1 MASRR
6 KNPSKISKAQGY
18 LVRLFAVEYDL
29 DGMIKAY
36 GPDFVKLLVDQ
47 IVAGKIDC
55 RQCVDR
61 WAADVSLFGSSIEPQ
76 TWFAAHQQEF
86 TYSDEECL
94 QLLAE
99 TA

>member
-1 MASRR
+1 MSKRR
-6 KNPSKISKAQGY
+6 HPSKISKSQGY

-61 WAADVSLFGSSIEPQ
+61 WAADKSLFGDSLDTQS
-76 TWFAAHQQEF
+76 WFAQHEPEF
-86 TYSDEECL
+86 TLSQSECD
-94 QLLAE
+94 LLLLE

>member
-29 DGMIKAY
+29 HGMINAY

-61 WAADVSLFGSSIEPQ
+61 WAADVSLFGSAIELQ
-76 TWFAAHQQEF
+76 SWFEKHKTEF
-86 TYSDEECL
+86 TLSQDECETL
-94 QLLAE
+94 FTE

>member
-1 MASRR
+1 MSKRR
-6 KNPSKISKAQGY
+6 HPTKISKAQSY
-18 LVRLFAVEYDL
+18 AVRLFAVEYDL
-29 DGMIKAY
+29 HGMIGAY

-61 WAADVSLFGSSIEPQ
+61 WSAHMSMFGGAAEPSS
-76 TWFAAHQQEF
+76 WFAQHQHEF
-86 TYSDEECL
+86 TLEECE
-94 QLLAE
+94 QLISE